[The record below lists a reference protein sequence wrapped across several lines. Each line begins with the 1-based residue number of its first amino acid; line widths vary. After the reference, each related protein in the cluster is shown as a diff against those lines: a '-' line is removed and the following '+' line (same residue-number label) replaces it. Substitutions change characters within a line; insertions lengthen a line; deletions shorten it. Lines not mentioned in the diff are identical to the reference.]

1 MERQTPN
8 PIGISELHS
17 VLNVTPQGL
26 HHIVRTMGL
35 DTESSKYQKH
45 LPPIEVRK
53 LFTSRGYQYHNE
65 TIAFSVVKGGVGK
78 TSLSHS
84 FAVRA
89 SQYGARVLVVD
100 LDQQAN
106 MTQAFGVEED
116 DLPSF
121 YEIIHE
127 KIHPEQVILPITPH
141 LDLIPSTMNM
151 SFLDRHIQVH
161 QENLQ
166 TVFGN
171 PLNAVADKYDYIVL
185 DCPPA
190 ISSVTS
196 AATLTSSRIVLPVIP
211 MKFAL
216 HGLKTSFSE
225 LAHLEEK
232 FGNRKLQKSIVFNRY
247 DARKSSSSEYLSQ
260 LAGSKYY
267 KKHLMNCFIR
277 ECSEMENHIN
287 RRRSVFD
294 FKKRNN
300 AREDMDLFTRELMF
314 LNESAF
320 LH

>member
-1 MERQTPN
+1 MDRQSSNT
-8 PIGISELHS
+8 IGISELHS

-26 HHIVRTMGL
+26 HHIIRTMGL
-35 DTESSKYQKH
+35 GTESSRHQKL
-45 LPPIEVRK
+45 LPPPEVRK
-53 LFTSRGYQYHNE
+53 LFTSRGYQYRNE

-89 SQYGARVLVVD
+89 SQYGAKVLVAD

-106 MTQAFGVEED
+106 MTQAFGIEED
-116 DLPSF
+116 NLPSF
-121 YEIIHE
+121 YEIVNERLEPE
-127 KIHPEQVILPITPH
+127 KVILPISPH

-166 TVFGN
+166 TVFKN
-171 PLNAVADKYDYIVL
+171 PLSTVAKKYDYIIL

-196 AATLTSSRIVLPVIP
+196 AAALTSSRIVLPVIP
-211 MKFAL
+211 MKFSL
-216 HGLKTSFSE
+216 HGLKTSFTE
-225 LAHLEEK
+225 LAHLEDK
-232 FGNRKLQKSIVFNRY
+232 FGYKKLQKNIVFNRY
-247 DARKSSSSEYLSQ
+247 DARKSSSSEYLSR

-277 ECSEMENHIN
+277 ECSEMENNIN

-300 AREDMDLFTRELMF
+300 AREDMDLFTKELML
-314 LNESAF
+314 LNESTF